1 MGRYLVF
8 DVGCME
14 CGESSG
20 VVGIYAT
27 EDEAKAERAVAM
39 ERWAADWHGQHDFLV
54 IDLANPKLSQY
65 AAKAVA

>member
-8 DVGCME
+8 DVGCIE

-27 EDEAKAERAVAM
+27 KDEAEAERSAAR
-39 ERWAADWHGQHDFLV
+39 ERQSDDWHGQHNFLV
-54 IDLANPKLSQY
+54 IDLHDPTLSEYAPKD
-65 AAKAVA
+65 AA